1 LPPLKHCIQVYKRG
15 KNQKAD
21 ILKENWSVDNG
32 LLTPTLKIKS
42 TQVEMRMGMYKS
54 WFENKKKKLLSNPEI
69 NLVLDWAA

>member
-42 TQVEMRMGMYKS
+42 NQVEMRIGMYKS